1 MEFYEV
7 LEKRHSVRDFSE
19 KEIEQKKLQKVLEAA
34 IKAPSAGNLQAYK
47 IYAVRSNDA
56 KEALVPA
63 ALYQEFLSGAS
74 VLLVF
79 CADKAHSLAK
89 YAERGAELYAVQ
101 DATIAAAYSQL
112 AATAEGLSCVWVGA
126 FDPLEVS
133 RIVNAGSDEVPVA
146 IIALGYAKGK
156 ALETGRRPIK
166 EIVKEV

>member
-19 KEIEQKKLQKVLEAA
+19 KEIEQKKLQKVLEAVV
-34 IKAPSAGNLQAYK
+34 KAPSAGNLQAYK
-47 IYAVRSNDA
+47 IYVVRSKDA
-56 KEALVPA
+56 KEGLVPA
-63 ALYQEFLSGAS
+63 ALYQEFLSEAS
-74 VLLVF
+74 ALLVF
-79 CADKAHSLAK
+79 CADKARSLSK

-133 RIVNAGSDEVPVA
+133 RIVNAAPHEVPVA
-146 IIALGYAKGK
+146 IIVLGYAKGK
-156 ALETGRRPIK
+156 PLESGRRPIK
-166 EIVKEV
+166 EIVTEV

>member
-47 IYAVRSNDA
+47 IYAVRSSDA
-56 KEALVPA
+56 KKALVPA

-79 CADKAHSLAK
+79 CADKEHSLAK

-133 RIVNAGSDEVPVA
+133 RIVNAGPHEVPVA
-146 IIALGYAKGK
+146 IISLGYAKGK